1 MTTKELVEN
10 FYTTF
15 AGNKFE
21 ASMCK
26 VKEVDGK
33 VAPYFMEDW
42 IEDKLKELEASIR
55 KEVVEYILEN
65 LLKKARETDYADR
78 TEYDVAYDFIRGMTF
93 NN

>member
-21 ASMCK
+21 ASMCR

-33 VAPYFMEDW
+33 VSPYFMEDW
-42 IEDKLKELEASIR
+42 IEDKFKELEASIR
-55 KEVVEYILEN
+55 KEVYAELDDKIPGI
-65 LLKKARETDYADR
+65 KKIMEHYKI
-78 TEYDVAYDFIRGMTF
+78 TE
-93 NN
+93 

>member
-42 IEDKLKELEASIR
+42 IEEKFQELEASIR
-55 KEVVEYILEN
+55 KEVVTDIADFLGNKDYDELSNKSVWEWCKEYALSKGIT
-65 LLKKARETDYADR
+65 LK
-78 TEYDVAYDFIRGMTF
+78 
-93 NN
+93 

>member
-42 IEDKLKELEASIR
+42 IEEKFTELEASIR